1 MKHVRDAFEAA
12 RADDDAIGR
21 AIRVAESY
29 LAAHPDHLVAT
40 AYLGSLH
47 AMCAGAS
54 HLPWI
59 KLKHATTA
67 SRLLDGAHERWLQG
81 ANRETGDGTYPGE
94 LEILLLRGVAY
105 ANFPAFLGKSEV
117 ARTCLEGAE
126 RHPAFAAISAPHRAL
141 AYAHLAGL
149 CHHAGEAILAGRYLE
164 HGILAD
170 EATAKAIWKGPV

>member
-1 MKHVRDAFEAA
+1 MKHVREAFEAA
-12 RADDDAIGR
+12 RADDDAIGG
-21 AIRVAESY
+21 AICVVESY
-29 LAAHPDHLVAT
+29 LAAHPDDLVAT

-67 SRLLDGAHERWLQG
+67 SRLLDSAHERWFQDVNSQADDG
-81 ANRETGDGTYPGE
+81 AYPGD

-117 ARTCLEGAE
+117 ARTCLEDAR
-126 RHPAFAAISAPHRAL
+126 RHPAFAAIPASYRAL
-141 AYAHLAGL
+141 AYAHLATL
-149 CHHAGEAILAGRYLE
+149 CHHAQGRPR
-164 HGILAD
+164 D
-170 EATAKAIWKGPV
+170 Q